1 MIPKIH
7 TGLTERQMHRRF
19 WLASSGSVLA
29 GLSVALAAYAAH
41 AGLGDKAQGNLQQAA
56 LFAFGHGVALA
67 ALAPLA
73 VRRLAWLGLLSIA
86 IGTLLFSG
94 SLVLGALFGISTGAA
109 PVGGM
114 LMISG
119 WLLHAIGQWRR

>member
-7 TGLTERQMHRRF
+7 SGLSEWQMHRRF
-19 WLASSGSVLA
+19 WLASAGSLLA

-41 AGLGDKAQGNLQQAA
+41 AGLGDAAKGSLQQAA

-73 VRRLAWLGLLSIA
+73 VRRLAWLGLLA
-86 IGTLLFSG
+86 IGLGTLLFSG
-94 SLVLGALFGISTGAA
+94 SLALGALFGVSTGAA
-109 PVGGM
+109 PAGGV
-114 LMISG
+114 LMILG
-119 WLLHAIGQWRR
+119 WLLHALGQWRR

>member
-1 MIPKIH
+1 MIPMIH
-7 TGLTERQMHRRF
+7 AGLSERQMHRRF
-19 WLASSGSVLA
+19 WLTSAGSVLA

-41 AGLGDKAQGNLQQAA
+41 AGLGDKAQGSLQQAA
-56 LFAFGHGVALA
+56 FFAFGHGVALA

-73 VRRLAWLGLLSIA
+73 VRRWAWWGLIVIA

-94 SLVLGALFGISTGAA
+94 SLVLGALFGVSAGAA
-109 PVGGM
+109 PFGGM
-114 LMISG
+114 LMILG

>member
-1 MIPKIH
+1 MTRMIH
-7 TGLTERQMHRRF
+7 VGLSERQMHRRF
-19 WLASSGSVLA
+19 WLASAGSVLA

-41 AGLGDKAQGNLQQAA
+41 AGLGDKAQGSLQHAS

-73 VRRLAWLGLLSIA
+73 VRRWAWFGLLGIA
-86 IGTLLFSG
+86 LGTLLFSG
-94 SLVLGALFGISTGAA
+94 SLVLGALLGISTGMA
-109 PVGGM
+109 PFGGI
-114 LMISG
+114 LMILG

>member
-1 MIPKIH
+1 MTSRIH
-7 TGLTERQMHRRF
+7 AGLSERQMHRRF
-19 WLASSGSVLA
+19 WLASFGSVLA

-41 AGLGDKAQGNLQQAA
+41 AALGDKAQGSLQQAA
-56 LFAFGHGVALA
+56 FFGFGHGVALA

-73 VRRLAWLGLLSIA
+73 VRRLAWLGLLCIA

-94 SLVLGALFGISTGAA
+94 SLVLGALHGIPTGAA
-109 PVGGM
+109 PFGGM
-114 LMISG
+114 LMIAG

>member
-41 AGLGDKAQGNLQQAA
+41 AGLGDKAQGNLQHIRVFEYRVVYQLQDFRDKVGKADIS
-56 LFAFGHGVALA
+56 LNLCVAI
-67 ALAPLA
+67 
-73 VRRLAWLGLLSIA
+73 R
-86 IGTLLFSG
+86 
-94 SLVLGALFGISTGAA
+94 
-109 PVGGM
+109 
-114 LMISG
+114 
-119 WLLHAIGQWRR
+119 